1 MGRGR
6 MQGLGLTSG
15 TKLVQV
21 PLRQRATVRVGV
33 WRVQV
38 QVRERLSWM
47 LLRLTVLAV
56 LLAELA
62 QRQHWA
68 QWPRQPQ
75 AAGPRALRDPLW

>member
-1 MGRGR
+1 

-21 PLRQRATVRVGV
+21 PLYKRAIVRVGA
-33 WRVQV
+33 WRVQVQV

-75 AAGPRALRDPLW
+75 AAGPRALTDPLW